1 MYLNKNNAINFQLSP
16 VIIQEVKPTDLYNIK
31 LIIPPKRYMVPEKE
45 LLRILKTLKE
55 FETILIGKR
64 LELFT
69 DHKSHTDKNFNTY
82 R

>member
-1 MYLNKNNAINFQLSP
+1 
-16 VIIQEVKPTDLYNIK
+16 
-31 LIIPPKRYMVPEKE
+31 MVPEKE